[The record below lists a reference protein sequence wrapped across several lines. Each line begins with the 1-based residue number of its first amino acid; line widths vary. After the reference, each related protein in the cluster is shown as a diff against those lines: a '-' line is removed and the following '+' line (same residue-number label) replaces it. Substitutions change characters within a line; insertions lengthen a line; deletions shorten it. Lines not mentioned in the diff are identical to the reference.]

1 MAKKTTTKTKRLR
14 KTTTKR
20 TRKTTTKKT
29 VKQRKHNHLKLPN
42 GFGSITKRTD
52 KPRRKPYEVRKWFD
66 DIQAQKVIGWF
77 ATYEESLAFL
87 VEYNKDP
94 SVYQADSITF
104 EEAYALMAAERYPK
118 IAAATAENYRAVY
131 KYCEDLYTRK
141 IADLKL
147 PDLQRVI
154 STLSARG
161 VGYASQK
168 KTKQLMH
175 LIWNYV
181 IKYDLVKNKTD
192 ITQHIEIDKHVK
204 VFKKEPFNT
213 RQLGRVAKLISKDAE
228 LGVYAR
234 CILMMCYCG
243 CRPSEFLAI
252 KRADVKLKQRYF
264 IVRESKTEAGRD
276 RVVPI
281 HKSVLTHYEYFMS
294 KAPKKNVVTL
304 IVDENGAA
312 VSYNKFRGLFAQ
324 IMKVTKCKHTPHE
337 CRHTCATWLD
347 NVGANDVATKKIL
360 GHACQGVTKGVYTHK
375 TLHELKKAI
384 DLIP

>member
-1 MAKKTTTKTKRLR
+1 MAKTTKNKNTKTK
-14 KTTTKR
+14 KSKPKSTPKKKR
-20 TRKTTTKKT
+20 TPT
-29 VKQRKHNHLKLPN
+29 HLKLPN

-52 KPRRKPYEVRKWFD
+52 KPRRKPFEVRKWFAD
-66 DIQAQKVIGWF
+66 VQAQKVIGWF
-77 ATYEESLAFL
+77 ATYEEAIAFL

-131 KYCEDLYTRK
+131 KYCDELYTRK
-141 IADLKL
+141 MADIKL

-154 STLSARG
+154 SALSARG

-213 RQLGRVAKLISKDAE
+213 RQLGRVAKLIGKNEE
-228 LGVYAR
+228 LGDYAR

-276 RVVPI
+276 RIVPI
-281 HKSVLTHYEYFMS
+281 HKSVLEHYEYFMG
-294 KAPKKNVVTL
+294 KTVKKNVGNL
-304 IVDENGAA
+304 IVDDKGAA

-324 IMKVTKCKHTPHE
+324 IMKLVKCKHTPHE

-347 NVGANDVATKKIL
+347 NAGANDVATKKIL

>member
-1 MAKKTTTKTKRLR
+1 MAKTKTKT
-14 KTTTKR
+14 KTSKNKSKSKSTK
-20 TRKTTTKKT
+20 TRK
-29 VKQRKHNHLKLPN
+29 KQYLKLPN

-52 KPRRKPYEVRKWFD
+52 KPRRKPFEVRKWFSD
-66 DIQAQKVIGWF
+66 TQAQKVIGWF
-77 ATYEESLAFL
+77 ATYEEALAFL

-104 EEAYALMAAERYPK
+104 EEAYALMAAERYPRV
-118 IAAATAENYRAVY
+118 AAATAENYKAVY
-131 KYCEDLYTRK
+131 KYCDSLYTRK
-141 IADLKL
+141 IADIKL

-154 STLSARG
+154 AGLSARG

-181 IKYDLVKNKTD
+181 IKYDLIKNKTD

-213 RQLGRVAKLISKDAE
+213 RQLGRVAKLIKTNKE
-228 LGVYAR
+228 LGDYAR
-234 CILMMCYCG
+234 CVLMMCYCG

-252 KRADVKLKQRYF
+252 KRVDVKLKQRYF
-264 IVRESKTEAGRD
+264 VVRESKTEAGRD

-281 HKSVLTHYEYFMS
+281 HKSVLEHYEYFMS
-294 KAPKKNVVTL
+294 KSVKKNVTTL
-304 IVDENGAA
+304 IVDENGST
-312 VSYNKFRGLFAQ
+312 VSYNKFRGIFAQ
-324 IMKVTKCKHTPHE
+324 IMQLVKCKHTPHE

-347 NVGANDVATKKIL
+347 NAGANDVATKKIL